1 MPTMKKYILPFIL
14 LLSLLLTA
22 CGAPPSGGEE
32 APWQTAYRQT
42 GEYLLS
48 QETPAAGSVG
58 GDWTVVGLR
67 AAGRLRAA
75 RRRKGGCL
83 WPRRFRDR
91 RGAA

>member
-1 MPTMKKYILPFIL
+1 MRVMKRTLLPLLL

-48 QETPAAGSVG
+48 MA
-58 GDWTVVGLR
+58 
-67 AAGRLRAA
+67 
-75 RRRKGGCL
+75 K
-83 WPRRFRDR
+83 
-91 RGAA
+91 